1 MSMSLSQ
8 PGRGEEEEGG
18 EGRGVRGGMGGERRE
33 EKGEEGGEGR
43 GGRRR
48 ERREEKGEEGYVDML
63 LTSSTS
69 TVLSDS
75 HLRRGSPMPAGRGST
90 RASSPITVQREQ
102 SGEDNIQSHPTTF
115 YASLHTTPFP
125 HTYTTPI
132 QAHTH
137 TLTCLCLSGKANT
150 LARR

>member
-1 MSMSLSQ
+1 MVFSAGVVSTHNMSMSLSQ

-18 EGRGVRGGMGGERRE
+18 EGRGGKDGMGG
-33 EKGEEGGEGR
+33 
-43 GGRRR
+43 

-90 RASSPITVQREQ
+90 RANNPITVQWEQ
-102 SGEDNIQSHPTTF
+102 SGEDKGV
-115 YASLHTTPFP
+115 L
-125 HTYTTPI
+125 
-132 QAHTH
+132 
-137 TLTCLCLSGKANT
+137 
-150 LARR
+150 